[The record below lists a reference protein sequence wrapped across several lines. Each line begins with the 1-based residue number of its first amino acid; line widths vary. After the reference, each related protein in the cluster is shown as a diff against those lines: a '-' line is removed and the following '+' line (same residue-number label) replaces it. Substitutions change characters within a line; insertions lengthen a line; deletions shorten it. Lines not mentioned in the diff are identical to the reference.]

1 MEIDVEKPKWRTQA
15 DVFNQRG
22 EVLGV
27 EGSQAVIGDASYL
40 PFSEMKR
47 AIVGRVAACRN
58 GPAED
63 DTPLV
68 LIEVL

>member
-22 EVLGV
+22 EMLGV
-27 EGSQAVIGDASYL
+27 EGLQAVIGDASHL
-40 PFSEMKR
+40 LFSEMKR
-47 AIVGRVAACRN
+47 AIVGRVPACRK
-58 GPAED
+58 GPAAG

-68 LIEVL
+68 LSEV